1 MTPLHAHLWMRLK
14 EAMAKT
20 GVDSIGRLAKFIPD
34 EKGFALNHMVFR
46 MLIDEDPVTACKLVH
61 DEILLPDTIKSYPQK
76 PYSSKK
82 RG

>member
-1 MTPLHAHLWMRLK
+1 MDPLHEHLWMRLK

-20 GVDSIGRLAKFIPD
+20 GVDSVGRLAKFIPD
-34 EKGFALNHMVFR
+34 ENGFALNHMVFR
-46 MLIDEDPVTACKLVH
+46 MRIDEDPVRICKLIH
-61 DEILLPDTIKSYPQK
+61 DEILIPESVKSYPQK